1 MFFGAFDSR
10 VMRREYTLASKAVTP
25 KPRFTMYSI
34 T

>member
-10 VMRREYTLASKAVTP
+10 VMRREDTPVSKEVIP
-25 KPRFTMYSI
+25 KPRFIMYSI

>member
-10 VMRREYTLASKAVTP
+10 VMRRVVTAGSKEVTP
-25 KPRFTMYSI
+25 KRRFIMYSI